1 MLTFIYDDTLE
12 GLLSA
17 VFDAY
22 MMKDFPEIVAARN
35 ERLPLTVSRTHTVV
49 TGREKADRVFAGL
62 CKRMSREG
70 RNVIL
75 LAFLSEEEG
84 IGTLLF
90 RYMRKLFDLPPGSEG
105 DFTDPDMLA
114 VDQTAKK
121 VYAEHH
127 LLLGFSRFQKTAE
140 GVYTALLGPKYNVL
154 SLLVPHFCKRF
165 AVHQWILY
173 DTKRGFGF
181 FHDQGEVKDIYID
194 PAFMKGETLSEELLA
209 PGEKTLEKM
218 WKDYHVTAAV
228 DARMNPTLQARCMP
242 RHFWKHM
249 TEMRMPEKDLPARR
263 S

>member
-1 MLTFIYDDTLE
+1 MLAFIYDDSLE
-12 GLLSA
+12 GVLSA

-22 MMKDFPEIVAARN
+22 MMKEFPKIVVTGKEI
-35 ERLPLTVSRTHTVV
+35 LPLTISRTHTVV

-75 LAFLSEEEG
+75 LAYLSEAEG

-114 VDQTAKK
+114 VDQIAKK

-127 LLLGFSRFQKTAE
+127 LLLGFSRFQKTTE
-140 GVYTALLGPKYNVL
+140 GVYTALLSPKYNVL
-154 SLLVPHFCKRF
+154 SLLVPHFLKRF
-165 AVHQWILY
+165 AIHPWILY

-181 FHDQGEVKDIYID
+181 FHDRGDIRDIYID
-194 PAFMKGETLSEELLA
+194 PAFLKGGSLSDELLA
-209 PGEKTLEKM
+209 PGEKKLEEM
-218 WKDYHVTAAV
+218 WKDYHVTTAISS
-228 DARMNPTLQARCMP
+228 RMNPTLQTRCMP

-249 TEMRMPEKDLPARR
+249 TEMRVPEPNIPARR